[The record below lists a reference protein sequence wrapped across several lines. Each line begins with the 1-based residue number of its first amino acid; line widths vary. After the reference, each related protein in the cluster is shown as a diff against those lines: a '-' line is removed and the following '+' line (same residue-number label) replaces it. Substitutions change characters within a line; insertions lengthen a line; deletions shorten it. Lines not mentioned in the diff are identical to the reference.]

1 MLDVRPRLIHVRGS
15 TRVRLI
21 GFGFVNAG
29 NDLKSLIAT
38 NGRGS
43 LKCGGTGSCI
53 QQADFIDKST
63 IESPTFPQSTVSY

>member
-1 MLDVRPRLIHVRGS
+1 MRPRLISVKGT

-29 NDLKSLIAT
+29 SDLKTKI
-38 NGRGS
+38 GHVVRGA
-43 LKCGGTGSCI
+43 LKCQGGNCI

-63 IESPTFPQSTVSY
+63 IESPTYP